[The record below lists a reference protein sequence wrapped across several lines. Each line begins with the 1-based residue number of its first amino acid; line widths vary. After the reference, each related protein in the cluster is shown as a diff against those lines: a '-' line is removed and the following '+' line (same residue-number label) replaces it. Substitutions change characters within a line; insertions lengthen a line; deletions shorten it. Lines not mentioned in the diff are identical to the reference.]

1 MGITSLYQEEVIQL
15 VKRTRFL
22 ALQERKSVFKNGLNS
37 MCKRLKNYSVVWES
51 TSLEVISE
59 VEQGFDEPMAIDR
72 VKQSPGF
79 KKLLFIRSLPLS
91 EKDIL
96 ERDNFIIGNKLN
108 D

>member
-1 MGITSLYQEEVIQL
+1 MGITSLYQEEAYEL

-22 ALQERKSVFKNGLNS
+22 ASQERRSAFKNGLNS

-59 VEQGFDEPMAIDR
+59 VEQGFDEPMAVDR

-79 KKLLFIRSLPLS
+79 KKLLFIRALPLS

-96 ERDNFIIGNKLN
+96 ERDNLIIGNKIN

>member
-59 VEQGFDEPMAIDR
+59 VDR

-79 KKLLFIRSLPLS
+79 KKLLFIRALPLS

-96 ERDNFIIGNKLN
+96 ERDNLIIGNKLN